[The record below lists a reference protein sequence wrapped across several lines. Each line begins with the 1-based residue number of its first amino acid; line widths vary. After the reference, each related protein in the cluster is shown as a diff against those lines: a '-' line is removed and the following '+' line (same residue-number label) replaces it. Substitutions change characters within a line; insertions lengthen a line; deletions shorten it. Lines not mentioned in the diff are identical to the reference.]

1 MTKMRHRPGL
11 FIAVGVLML
20 LASLAARRWLHDGFP
35 MIASGL
41 LLRASVGLIIVG
53 LLTMAGLRP
62 TPRSAD
68 RSRQRIV
75 VILAVLI
82 IGAAL
87 AFWRVMVP
95 VALLGLLA
103 AL

>member
-1 MTKMRHRPGL
+1 MTRIRHRPGV

-20 LASLAARRWLHDGFP
+20 LVSLAAHRWMHDGFP
-35 MIASGL
+35 MIAVGL

-62 TPRSAD
+62 GILFGRSK
-68 RSRQRIV
+68 SRQRMS
-75 VILAVLI
+75 VILTVLI
-82 IGAAL
+82 IGAAV

-95 VALLGLLA
+95 VAF
-103 AL
+103 